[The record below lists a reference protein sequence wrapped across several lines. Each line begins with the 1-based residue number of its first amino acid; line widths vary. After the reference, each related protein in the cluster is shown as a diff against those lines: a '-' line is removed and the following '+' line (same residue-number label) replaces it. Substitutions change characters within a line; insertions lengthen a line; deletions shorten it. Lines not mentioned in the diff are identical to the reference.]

1 MTRLLIYEPSFRRIK
16 DELAAHGPGLAA
28 LVMSPDGAITL
39 AGEALAADD
48 ANPQIAWAN
57 TDVFESAA
65 ARDFM
70 VALLKAPGLQW
81 LQSGAAG
88 FDHPVFGQLAAKGVR
103 LTTSHG
109 QAVGMADYVLA
120 GVLDYF
126 QRGDERRA
134 AQAQRAWRRLTFR
147 EIDGSSWVIL
157 GFGAVGQGVAQRAR
171 AFGAKITGVRRDQS
185 PHPLAD
191 SIIPLERL
199 TDLLPAAD
207 VVVLGLPLSE
217 TTRHIANA
225 RFFGAMKTGSVLV
238 NVGRGALIDEA
249 ALVPALDLGAP
260 AAAVLDVFKT
270 EPLPTESRL
279 WLHPAVKVTAH
290 FSGATAGQGVRN
302 QQLFLENLSRYL
314 AGRPLLSEVDPR
326 DLGTKAMSVGRI
338 GGRAG
343 GKRGA

>member
-16 DELAAHGPGLAA
+16 DELAAHGPGLAP
-28 LVMSPDGAITL
+28 LVMSADGAISL
-39 AGEALAADD
+39 AGEPLTAEDAD
-48 ANPQIAWAN
+48 PRIAWAN
-57 TDVFESAA
+57 SEVFESPA
-65 ARDFM
+65 ARAFM
-70 VALLKAPGLQW
+70 VALLKAPRLQW

-88 FDHPVFGQLAAKGVR
+88 FDHPVFAQLAAKGVR

-120 GVLDYF
+120 GVLDHF

-134 AQAQRAWRRLTFR
+134 AQAQRTWRRLAFR
-147 EIDGSSWVIL
+147 EIDGSSWLIV

-171 AFGAKITGVRRDQS
+171 AFGATIIGVRRNLS

-191 SIIPLERL
+191 AMVPLERL
-199 TDLLPAAD
+199 AELLPAAD

-217 TTRHIANA
+217 ATRHMANA
-225 RFFGAMKTGSVLV
+225 AFFAAMKTGSVLV

-260 AAAVLDVFKT
+260 AAAVLDVFET
-270 EPLPTESRL
+270 EPLPTESPL
-279 WLHPAVKVTAH
+279 WSHPAVKVTAH
-290 FSGATAGQGVRN
+290 FSGATGGQGVRN

-326 DLGTKAMSVGRI
+326 DLGATPVSDE
-338 GGRAG
+338 
-343 GKRGA
+343 